1 MKKLH
6 KAILLTLIILPLTYS
21 ILDLQNPSIQP
32 VNNFTAKHI
41 NIEQHSNTINSING
55 TTLVNNPKTI
65 TPISPELYTSQP
77 SKRYQELEADINSI
91 FSQTFDISYVEFS
104 AYNLEFTVNYLYRGT
119 VTKNGNSIGIGG
131 KVREPFFMKVQN
143 GATESGDATIKF
155 YFPSTFHLEN
165 IDLTF
170 DVYRVDKSGT
180 LNIGIYDSSLPPDY
194 NQKFGYTY
202 TISNTVYNK
211 HLSISVNLDVNSN
224 YYMTINLHIGPDLF
238 NYDKIIEA
246 YFTSIKLKM
255 TKNNLVTGLDPSIY
269 TDDYDKLK
277 IPLSDPLNSYTV
289 FDHTYTYLKI
299 TGDYT
304 YFSSGDLYS
313 GNLHLASSTPSG
325 NNLIF
330 TLTISDLSSAYI
342 LLQTS
347 YSLSYSPVSS
357 LTLDM
362 GSYTAVKQIYG
373 FLSINPETNSFYISY
388 IFDYS
393 DHYSVLAR
401 KISKTGD
408 TTTIPYSSNTES
420 FSTMDL
426 IVAIYGSNFF
436 KVLKISSFKYDNIS
450 PSFSNVS
457 YPNNW
462 VKGTVSVS
470 FSVSDSITYVTKVWL
485 ERPSDGTILSQ
496 KSYTNTRSVSDI
508 LSLDTTKL
516 ADGSNVEVYLKA
528 KDSFGNVKTYSIYVD
543 VDNQAPNLSDPT
555 SNSPHNTITV
565 WWSGSD
571 ILSKISHYEVKVDN
585 GAWEDVGTATSK
597 TWSDLSE
604 GRHTIYV
611 KAVDNVGNYVIK
623 NITVEVDKTP
633 PTLSSSFIND
643 SYYGKTFTVN
653 LQATDTNGINW
664 NSLIAVIYIDNSGSW
679 QYYLTVPNQDIT
691 VNQNN
696 GQISITVNMG
706 NLIDGYYKLIIYVND
721 TADNT
726 GLMAFT
732 FYADKTA
739 PSLSILKPDQSY
751 LDSGAIIIEFNT
763 SETGSIN
770 SGIWKVEIYINNKLE
785 TTIYNDTNWTT
796 TYTPN
801 PLLDGTYT
809 IKIIAYDKVGNT
821 NTQTK
826 TITIDTVKPRGSLW
840 GYPSNYTESLYIYSN
855 FSDPN
860 FDYAKLTIYRG
871 SQSPENEFKY
881 YSTTIGNLKN
891 NSEIDL
897 TNDLNS
903 NEQNKFIIVLTVY
916 DKAGNT
922 LTLKVI
928 VIVDRYLGGINLDY
942 GNPID
947 NSFVYGTWGI
957 YATWSTDEAYPEKIE
972 LYIDNQFIEQGA
984 SINYN
989 WDTTKYSD
997 GYHSISIK
1005 YIDKAGHYAWKNIT
1019 LTVDNTA
1026 PRVEFLAPNN
1036 DTWSNQAIIID
1047 FNYTEEY
1054 PVTTNIALLIYH
1066 YNDLG
1071 NFTETT
1077 PIQPYNYP
1085 FPKPNG
1091 ENFYRITF
1099 NPADYG
1105 YTEGT
1110 FYVKLVVSDHI
1121 RSTVKWLVIKY
1132 DANKPNYTIQG
1143 DLTTLQ
1149 NDSTVTGTLNIGFVV
1164 DDYASRWGYEN
1175 TTVRI
1180 EVYENPGETQPITL
1194 TATLTI
1200 TGTRGNYLLTYQA
1213 QYDTH
1218 NTIDGNYFTIKIYI
1232 TDPTGNT
1239 AKYTIKLIADNDP
1252 PKMEPFDAF
1261 ISGGNEAISKIYF
1274 GVNNSIM
1281 NATIRANDRAGTL
1294 QLVQFKYDNNI
1305 MVEFTYTTNG
1315 WTYTVNQNYQDAIIS
1330 ISYSGDNYWLNATI
1344 MINTTKLTEG
1354 EHTVQW
1360 YGEDTYGHSNQT
1372 DILAIVFDFTP
1383 PQINLSAE
1391 KIYGKGTWGNNSYIT
1406 GEWNITINATDA
1418 YLKEYR
1424 FYLNGTQKYN
1434 GTKTYN
1440 FDFHPSQYFDE
1451 FYVFKIIAVDL
1462 AGNEIVH
1469 VYYIYVDNQAPTY
1482 EILTANNSYVEGLTT
1497 ISINVSDRFPVY
1509 VYMSFGSD
1517 PLVVYRNGTVYYGS
1531 YDTTQIT
1538 DGAYTVN
1545 ITIVSGLYCIE
1556 KHLTLYVDNTY
1567 PEIKSVSIEN
1577 NTWYGDYWFNV
1588 TVDDLYFKELRIY
1601 VNGTLVYVNNTK
1613 VFSSRTGSDGYYIFT
1628 IEVEDMIGHV
1638 TKATYVIYV
1647 DGVAPHILISTQ
1659 TYMARND
1666 TFSFSVEDRW
1676 LTRFEVYLLDE
1687 NMNEVALL
1695 YNSSNGYMHP
1705 ALIDLIYL
1713 GENPA
1718 YYYSYK
1724 GVLNTTMFSDG
1735 VYYIK
1740 VVAYDVLNN
1749 AKQTSITIF
1758 DNTPPQLVWDRWI
1771 AVETPL
1777 GGPVLNETFYN
1788 GTLSDDI
1795 WWVYLNITD
1804 NYAVDTRSFN
1814 VTVMDYF
1821 TGWVDIMRPDYCGY
1835 NTEKELFQFLLD
1847 LTTND
1852 LRDRALILIVSVR
1865 DVAGNTL
1872 TFKYVIASIITG
1884 KDVSMYVNGTSVLN
1898 ASYWWEPNPTI
1909 AFNVSGSFYWDIVV
1923 YHPVGPNLSSPF
1935 YEDRHISDKAFWQNI
1950 TVLID
1955 GKPIY
1960 TVLYND
1966 TPWGLYNKSAKVRI
1980 FLNET
1985 YLTAGFHEFDV
1996 QLYYFLDGK
2005 WVRLGDIGFD
2015 NIGFFYKPRT
2025 RVSFRAVESYM
2036 LNTTLQITV
2045 RDLVGRPAFG
2055 YIDLTVLNT
2064 STVYTVF
2071 VNGSVNVTIDTP
2083 TPGIYVFN
2091 VSFHGDHFIASFTF
2105 GSINA
2110 VDPIPPR
2117 IYSIVLNNTE
2127 VSYLDNATIIVNASD
2142 LETNI
2147 SLIVLYY
2154 TSNYGASWISV
2165 NASYNGTHY
2174 IFVIPRYKYGTNIT
2188 YYVFAE
2194 DFMGNNV
2201 TSVYYS
2207 YVVVD
2212 KVKPV
2217 LESWVNGEFYP
2228 LENITI
2234 YANATE
2240 DYLASGIDVVYVDVY
2255 VSLNNDSWTYDSTY
2269 ALTLGNKS
2277 LYSYSLEFSRGAIYV
2292 KVVVHALD
2300 KAGNER
2306 IVKLFFYI
2314 DKRPVVINAP
2324 SNVTIQYKDSMNVTI
2339 FVKDNLTGDGL
2350 LVDYY
2355 VYEVNGSQLLYNG
2368 YTNSSGYGAFEI
2380 TAIEIENARIKVKYY
2395 GNDVYRA
2402 AEFYID
2408 IHIIPE
2414 NATITIN
2421 HVSEVQDGN
2430 EFYISGKVKDDDGEV
2445 VLSGTIEIYLDYNG
2459 TMIYVGETMISGGQF
2474 EDTFT
2479 TIDLPNGEYT
2489 LYLNATANGYNIQT
2503 ATATL
2508 RVAKTIFN
2516 LESKS
2521 DGYQGGNASIIVS
2534 VNDPDGIKDIN
2545 VIVKDPTGKLAPSD
2559 VKVLGFNTSKTISI
2573 KIITT
2578 LENRAGN
2585 YTVEVKIEDYKGNT
2599 VKEAFTVKIT
2609 ETKLQLYIMA
2619 PENGT
2624 IVERGSLVKIQVKAN
2639 YSNPIEINPDNIIVY
2654 AISNGEI
2661 TTLEYNTTT
2670 GYWEAYVKIK
2680 DDTKLTIVAK
2690 DTSREARQTLVI
2702 NTQTTQNTSQGNN
2715 ENNSTQT
2722 GENNGEKNQTNG
2734 IPVQYITLTA
2744 IAPLIIGTI
2753 LYMKRKM
2760 IKEAATTITQA
2771 TAINN
2776 QITSEDLEDEI

>member
-1 MKKLH
+1 MAKSKLL
-6 KAILLTLIILPLTYS
+6 IILTLILIITMLTPTKTKITNNNLINTQTAIQEHQSTPITNQINREIQTEAIKQDPIIKPESTITETNLRDTILNDLSAYS
-21 ILDLQNPSIQP
+21 LGPFS
-32 VNNFTAKHI
+32 FTF
-41 NIEQHSNTINSING
+41 NSINVYHGDVTGEGGWTKSAIPLTIYKYASSGDIYYYVFSPDYFPGYG
-55 TTLVNNPKTI
+55 TISAQVKI
-65 TPISPELYTSQP
+65 TFNSPQSAFIMKLQIVSPNYYGLWTDVKAETDIQYSSSPVTASVSYQATSSGAYRVRIYVYLY
-77 SKRYQELEADINSI
+77 ADNSI
-91 FSQTFDISYVEFS
+91 
-104 AYNLEFTVNYLYRGT
+104 EFTVNYMRITFSSSNPSQHYSLS
-119 VTKNGNSIGIGG
+119 NDIGLDETDINRYGR
-131 KVREPFFMKVQN
+131 V
-143 GATESGDATIKF
+143 GAIIT
-155 YFPSTFHLEN
+155 P
-165 IDLTF
+165 
-170 DVYRVDKSGT
+170 
-180 LNIGIYDSSLPPDY
+180 GI
-194 NQKFGYTY
+194 
-202 TISNTVYNK
+202 
-211 HLSISVNLDVNSN
+211 SISHVFQNADLD
-224 YYMTINLHIGPDLF
+224 YYSGYLDL
-238 NYDKIIEA
+238 Y
-246 YFTSIKLKM
+246 
-255 TKNNLVTGLDPSIY
+255 TGLSL
-269 TDDYDKLK
+269 TSDYV
-277 IPLSDPLNSYTV
+277 IINE
-289 FDHTYTYLKI
+289 
-299 TGDYT
+299 
-304 YFSSGDLYS
+304 
-313 GNLHLASSTPSG
+313 APSG
-325 NNLIF
+325 NTNV
-330 TLTISDLSSAYI
+330 DI
-342 LLQTS
+342 LLGSGPYGSNLVRIYNYYCEFWDKTTSS
-347 YSLSYSPVSS
+347 YSLSPYGANSIDISGHYYRAVD
-357 LTLDM
+357 L
-362 GSYTAVKQIYG
+362 SY
-373 FLSINPETNSFYISY
+373 
-388 IFDYS
+388 
-393 DHYSVLAR
+393 
-401 KISKTGD
+401 
-408 TTTIPYSSNTES
+408 
-420 FSTMDL
+420 
-426 IVAIYGSNFF
+426 
-436 KVLKISSFKYDNIS
+436 LK
-450 PSFSNVS
+450 
-457 YPNNW
+457 
-462 VKGTVSVS
+462 VSVS
-470 FSVSDSITYVTKVWL
+470 STHNFAYGLYSTNWYYYTAGSVSSSKVFPNTSDGVSSSIASDHTKVKVILWAYNEFSVLVRSSSKDTLAPSGTAHISNTPPSGWFTEAHTINIDYSFYDSVYIPEVNVKYGSTTLDSDTYSSST
-485 ERPSDGTILSQ
+485 
-496 KSYTNTRSVSDI
+496 SVS
-508 LSLDTTKL
+508 
-516 ADGSNVEVYLKA
+516 G
-528 KDSFGNVKTYSIYVD
+528 
-543 VDNQAPNLSDPT
+543 
-555 SNSPHNTITV
+555 
-565 WWSGSD
+565 
-571 ILSKISHYEVKVDN
+571 
-585 GAWEDVGTATSK
+585 
-597 TWSDLSE
+597 
-604 GRHTIYV
+604 
-611 KAVDNVGNYVIK
+611 
-623 NITVEVDKTP
+623 
-633 PTLSSSFIND
+633 TLSFS
-643 SYYGKTFTVN
+643 
-653 LQATDTNGINW
+653 ATA
-664 NSLIAVIYIDNSGSW
+664 LPSGTS
-679 QYYLTVPNQDIT
+679 
-691 VNQNN
+691 
-696 GQISITVNMG
+696 
-706 NLIDGYYKLIIYVND
+706 IIYVNAYDYFGANGFTTHVKTISLTVNVDNDPIQSSDVTYNGQSTIYGGQAVTIEFTITD
-721 TADNT
+721 TGSPITWELATDSSFNNIVKSGTINNPT
-726 GLMAFT
+726 GNDRVQANLNVSTWTEGSHSIYLRVKDLAHETWIKYNGDGYLCEVFV
-732 FYADKTA
+732 DRTA
-739 PSLSILKPDQSY
+739 PTITLNSPSNNTWHSQSTVHLSWSVSDAEALSLITVNLY
-751 LDSGAIIIEFNT
+751 LDSYDPNSLVQSGTADQFTSKDLTLSDGEHVIYIEAIDAAGNINIAKIIVKIDTTPPTITITAPQNGSYFGYTGITIEWTFT
-763 SETGSIN
+763 ETN
-770 SGIWKVEIYINNKLE
+770 FYKVEIYIDGVLNG
-785 TTIYNDTNWTT
+785 TVTDPSIT
-796 TYTPN
+796 TYNIDLPEGVRNITV
-801 PLLDGTYT
+801 
-809 IKIIAYDKVGNT
+809 IIFDKAVNRASDS
-821 NTQTK
+821 
-826 TITIDTVKPRGSLW
+826 ITIIVDLTKPIGYLSN
-840 GYPSNYTESLYIYSN
+840 YPSNFTEQLYVEASFY
-855 FSDPN
+855 DLY
-860 FDYAKLTIYRG
+860 FDSAELIVYRG
-871 SQSPENEFKY
+871 STQFDS
-881 YSTTIGNLKN
+881 YSTTTGTLSNGTLINITDKL
-891 NSEIDL
+891 L
-897 TNDLNS
+897 Y
-903 NEQNKFIIVLTVY
+903 NEQSEFKIKLIVY
-916 DKAGNT
+916 DKAGNNYT
-922 LTLKVI
+922 IEIL
-928 VIVDRYLGGINLDY
+928 VIVDRWLGTINVNY
-942 GNPID
+942 GTPID
-947 NSFVYGTWGI
+947 SQFVYGTWNI
-957 YATWSTDEAYPEKIE
+957 NSNWNTDEAYPERME
-972 LYIDNQFIEQGA
+972 LYIDNQFIINRT
-984 SINYN
+984 SISYN
-989 WDTTKYSD
+989 WDTTKYND
-997 GYHSISIK
+997 GPHNISIK
-1005 YIDKAGHYAWKNIT
+1005 YIDKAGHEAWYNFT
-1019 LTVDNTA
+1019 LIVDNTA
-1026 PRVEFLAPNN
+1026 PRVEFISPNN
-1036 DTWSNQAIIID
+1036 DTWSNKTFIID

-1054 PVTTNIALLIYH
+1054 PNINEIRLEIYP
-1066 YNDLG
+1066 YNDYG

-1077 PIQPYNYP
+1077 AIYEKTYP
-1085 FPKPNG
+1085 FPTY
-1091 ENFYRITF
+1091 ENHYRITF
-1099 NPADYG
+1099 DPTTSG
-1105 YTEGT
+1105 YREGI

-1180 EVYENPGETQPITL
+1180 EVYENQGETQPITL

-1232 TDPTGNT
+1232 TDPAGNT

-1647 DGVAPHILISTQ
+1647 DGTAPNILISTQ

-1795 WWVYLNITD
+1795 WWIYLNITD

-1960 TVLYND
+1960 TVLFND
-1966 TPWGLYNKSAKVRI
+1966 TPWGLYNKSAKIRI

-2005 WVRLGDIGFD
+2005 YVRLGDIGFD

-2064 STVYTVF
+2064 STTYTVF

-2091 VSFHGDHFIASFTF
+2091 VSFHGDHFIGSFTH

-2127 VSYLDNATIIVNASD
+2127 VSYLENATIIVNASD

-2174 IFVIPRYKYGTNIT
+2174 IFVIPRYRYGTNIT

-2234 YANATE
+2234 YANATD
-2240 DYLASGIDVVYVDVY
+2240 DYLASGIDVVYMDVY

-2292 KVVVHALD
+2292 KVVLYALD

-2314 DKRPVVINAP
+2314 DKRPVVIDAP

-2339 FVKDNLTGDGL
+2339 FVKDNLTGEGL

-2355 VYEVNGSQLLYNG
+2355 VYEVNGSQLLYSG

-2430 EFYISGKVKDDDGEV
+2430 EFTVSGKVKDDDGEV

-2534 VNDPDGIKDIN
+2534 VNDPDGIKNIN
-2545 VIVKDPTGKLAPSD
+2545 VIVKDPTGKLVPSD

-2585 YTVEVKIEDYKGNT
+2585 YTVEVKIEDYKGNN

-2609 ETKLQLYIMA
+2609 ETKLQLYIMT

-2639 YSNPIEINPDNIIVY
+2639 YSNPIEINPGNIIVY

-2661 TTLEYNTTT
+2661 TTLEYNTTI
-2670 GYWEAYVKIK
+2670 GYWEAYVKIN